1 MEQIYRD
8 TLETIVIYKYDLDA
22 IVFDLHQAQQRNF
35 IMYCV
40 VAALVLA
47 VIVSGVVLIRKYRKK
62 MEQEK
67 LTKRLLSRQ
76 AGNLPLL
83 TDKVNKISSKSIKLS
98 AALYDELQQAIN
110 DVKTENRSGI
120 VDIVNDSDFTRQYP
134 FLKEMDF
141 LSPYE
146 KIVLIFTEEEYP
158 LQEIALYI
166 GSSEASVRAIKSR
179 IRNKLMQSGSI
190 GTNKGLKILKK
201 NQLLRES
208 LLSCVWQRLF
218 LPLQTRWL
226 LRINLKMP
234 SNTHS

>member
-120 VDIVNDSDFTRQYP
+120 VDIVNDTDFIRQYP
-134 FLKEMDF
+134 FIKEMDF

-146 KIVLIFTEEEYP
+146 KIVLIFREEAYP

-201 NQLLRES
+201 NQS
-208 LLSCVWQRLF
+208 
-218 LPLQTRWL
+218 
-226 LRINLKMP
+226 
-234 SNTHS
+234 

>member
-47 VIVSGVVLIRKYRKK
+47 VIVAGVVLIRKYRKK

-98 AALYDELQQAIN
+98 AALYDELQQAIT
-110 DVKTENRSGI
+110 DVKTENRTGI

-201 NQLLRES
+201 NQS
-208 LLSCVWQRLF
+208 
-218 LPLQTRWL
+218 
-226 LRINLKMP
+226 
-234 SNTHS
+234 

>member
-22 IVFDLHQAQQRNF
+22 IVLDLHQAQQRNI

-40 VAALVLA
+40 LAALVLA
-47 VIVSGVVLIRKYRKK
+47 GIVAGVVLIRKYKK
-62 MEQEK
+62 KVEQEK
-67 LTKRLLSRQ
+67 LTKKLLSRQ
-76 AGNLPLL
+76 VGNLPLL
-83 TDKVNKISSKSIKLS
+83 TDKVNKISAKSIKLS
-98 AALYDELQQAIN
+98 AVLYDELQQAIN

-120 VDIVNDSDFTRQYP
+120 VDIVNDADFIRQYP
-134 FLKEMDF
+134 FIKEMDF

-146 KIVLIFTEEEYP
+146 KIVLIFTEEGYP

-190 GTNKGLKILKK
+190 GTNKGLKFLKK
-201 NQLLRES
+201 NQS
-208 LLSCVWQRLF
+208 
-218 LPLQTRWL
+218 
-226 LRINLKMP
+226 
-234 SNTHS
+234 

>member
-120 VDIVNDSDFTRQYP
+120 VDIVNDTDFIRQYP
-134 FLKEMDF
+134 FIKELDF
-141 LSPYE
+141 LSPYD

-201 NQLLRES
+201 NQS
-208 LLSCVWQRLF
+208 
-218 LPLQTRWL
+218 
-226 LRINLKMP
+226 
-234 SNTHS
+234 

>member
-1 MEQIYRD
+1 M
-8 TLETIVIYKYDLDA
+8 
-22 IVFDLHQAQQRNF
+22 
-35 IMYCV
+35 
-40 VAALVLA
+40 
-47 VIVSGVVLIRKYRKK
+47 
-62 MEQEK
+62 
-67 LTKRLLSRQ
+67 LSRQ

-120 VDIVNDSDFTRQYP
+120 VDIVNDTDFIRQYP

-201 NQLLRES
+201 NQS
-208 LLSCVWQRLF
+208 
-218 LPLQTRWL
+218 
-226 LRINLKMP
+226 
-234 SNTHS
+234 